1 MMLQRSNR
9 EIYFG
14 IKGAIK
20 GVTGIHSQIA
30 LEKAKSV
37 KGAMTL
43 FRPLYLVSQWIITAL
58 ERVYIFSLIA
68 CLGVEKSSTRDRM
81 LALA

>member
-58 ERVYIFSLIA
+58 ERVYIFFHSLH
-68 CLGVEKSSTRDRM
+68 V
-81 LALA
+81 